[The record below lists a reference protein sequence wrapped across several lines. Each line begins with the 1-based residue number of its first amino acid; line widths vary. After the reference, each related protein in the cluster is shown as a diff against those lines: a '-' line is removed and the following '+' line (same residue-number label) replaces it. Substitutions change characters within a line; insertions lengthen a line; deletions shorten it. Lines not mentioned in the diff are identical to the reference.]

1 MFLWTPILAEP
12 PLCSLDDLRTRYSL
26 MDLCGFHEAL
36 ELKSEMHRAAMREA
50 ERRAKA
56 QAP

>member
-36 ELKSEMHRAAMREA
+36 ELKSENAPRGDAGSGEA
-50 ERRAKA
+50 C
-56 QAP
+56 